1 MCYGSPHAQD
11 SEEIQIMF
19 LAIREM
25 LTSNEI
31 NFPGTNWK
39 LTQHDVTNNLVLTV
53 EPDMFEN

>member
-1 MCYGSPHAQD
+1 
-11 SEEIQIMF
+11 MF